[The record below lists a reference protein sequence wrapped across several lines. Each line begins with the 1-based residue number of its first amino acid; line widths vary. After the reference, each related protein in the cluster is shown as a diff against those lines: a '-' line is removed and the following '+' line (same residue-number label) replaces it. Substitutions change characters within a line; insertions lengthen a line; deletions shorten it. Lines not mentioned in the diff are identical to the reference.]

1 MQQARTLRG
10 EFSPVVDASIRWVNA
25 VPTLIAVAAVVGI
38 TYWGDR
44 TYRRWLKESHPLK
57 EHRARLDRLKTGYR
71 ARRTSLTEVAQFVGD
86 VLEEVARATSTGHSP
101 MR

>member
-10 EFSPVVDASIRWVNA
+10 EFSPDVDASIRWVNA

-44 TYRRWLKESHPLK
+44 TYRRWLKESHPLT
-57 EHRARLDRLKTGYR
+57 EHRARLDRLKTSYR
-71 ARRTSLTEVAQFVGD
+71 VRRAGLTEVAQFIGE
-86 VLEEVARATSTGHSP
+86 VLDEIARATSAGSDS
-101 MR
+101 